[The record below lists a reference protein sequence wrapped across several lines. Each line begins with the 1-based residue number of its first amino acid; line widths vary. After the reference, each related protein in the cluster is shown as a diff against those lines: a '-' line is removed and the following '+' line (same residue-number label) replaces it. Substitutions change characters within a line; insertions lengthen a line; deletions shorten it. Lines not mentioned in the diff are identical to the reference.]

1 MTPTENDASAND
13 ETGTAKPAA
22 KTGTVKTDAT
32 ETGAAKTGAAKTGSK
47 KSGTGNSEAETDK
60 TQLDISQDVLYGI
73 AQLATEGVAG
83 LTSAS
88 PPAGMG
94 ELLTGR
100 RAKGIAITRD
110 DDALKIDLH
119 VRVRYGLEIPKV
131 AAEVQRA
138 VREAVASMTGMTVLS
153 VDVTV
158 DAIDLP
164 EPLTEAERG

>member
-1 MTPTENDASAND
+1 MPPDTAN
-13 ETGTAKPAA
+13 
-22 KTGTVKTDAT
+22 TDAAT
-32 ETGAAKTGAAKTGSK
+32 PVPVE
-47 KSGTGNSEAETDK
+47 
-60 TQLDISQDVLYGI
+60 LDISQDVLYGI

-88 PPAGMG
+88 PPVGMG

-110 DDALKIDLH
+110 DDALSIELH
-119 VRVRYGLEIPKV
+119 VRVRYGLAIPAV

-138 VREAVASMTGMTVLS
+138 VREAVASMTGMVVLS

-164 EPLTEAERG
+164 EPPQGVQGVPTAVRTGPERG